1 MDGDAVTP
9 RTRHWL
15 EDKPALNYMYEFP
28 NGIEGICRTLMM
40 GEGKYTRGEWK
51 DDLKDRY
58 KKFGIIDS
66 LNRHLMSSMNG
77 EKVDPESGLDHLYHV
92 AVNAL
97 MLAEK
102 YAEQPTKKDK
112 IQYPFPVDSDVDD

>member
-1 MDGDAVTP
+1 
-9 RTRHWL
+9 
-15 EDKPALNYMYEFP
+15 MYEFP

-77 EKVDPESGLDHLYHV
+77 RRWTR
-92 AVNAL
+92 N
-97 MLAEK
+97 LA
-102 YAEQPTKKDK
+102 
-112 IQYPFPVDSDVDD
+112 